1 MKDILTNMMSGNQQT
16 AKSNLSTLG
25 YVELNNPDSITFYP
39 KDFETKGE
47 VIRILDEYNEKV
59 KDIDDGKDKITY
71 SDMVG
76 SLMSSVTDIIDII
89 GYVLI
94 AFVSVSLVVSS
105 IMIGVITY
113 ISVLERRKEIG
124 ILRAMGASKRNI
136 THVFNCETII
146 TGFLAGLIG
155 VVMTWL
161 ILIPTNIVVQHLTGE
176 PNLEGFLPVSTA
188 IILVVLS
195 MTLTTIG
202 GLIPSKSAAKQDPV
216 VALRT
221 E

>member
-1 MKDILTNMMSGNQQT
+1 MNRD
-16 AKSNLSTLG
+16 
-25 YVELNNPDSITFYP
+25 D
-39 KDFETKGE
+39 
-47 VIRILDEYNEKV
+47 YNEKV
-59 KDIDDGKDKITY
+59 KNQNDGKDKITY
-71 SDMVG
+71 SDTVG

-136 THVFNCETII
+136 TQVFNCETII

-155 VVMTWL
+155 VVFTWL
-161 ILIPTNIVVQHLTGE
+161 VLIPTNIIVQHLTGVQT
-176 PNLEGFLPVSTA
+176 LRGFLPLSTA
-188 IILVVLS
+188 LILITLSVV
-195 MTLTTIG
+195 LTTIG
-202 GLIPSKSAAKQDPV
+202 GLLPSKSAAKQDPV